1 MNTENCLICGKP
13 LRYLKD
19 QKEMTCAI
27 CGNVFWSNA
36 QCEEGHFVC
45 DSCHQEKGLET
56 ILSTC
61 LKTESKKPIQIAQAI
76 MEDPYIYM
84 HGPEHHIL
92 VGASLLAAY
101 RNAGGKID
109 LKSCLEEMI
118 KRGSQVPGGFC
129 GLWGC
134 CGAAVS
140 CGIYAS
146 IVTEATPLSDKAWSL
161 SQRLTALA
169 LENIAAYDGPRCCKR
184 DSFLSILSAIEFT
197 RRHLNVEMEG
207 SGDAIACMFSPRNE
221 QCIGGRCPFLGTER

>member
-109 LKSCLEEMI
+109 LKSCLEEM
-118 KRGSQVPGGFC
+118 
-129 GLWGC
+129 
-134 CGAAVS
+134 
-140 CGIYAS
+140 
-146 IVTEATPLSDKAWSL
+146 LSL
-161 SQRLTALA
+161 
-169 LENIAAYDGPRCCKR
+169 IH
-184 DSFLSILSAIEFT
+184 I
-197 RRHLNVEMEG
+197 
-207 SGDAIACMFSPRNE
+207 
-221 QCIGGRCPFLGTER
+221 